1 MRDMDLSKSFKAYD
15 VRGRIPDEL
24 NPEAVYRIG
33 RAYADFLKP
42 GRVAVGRDIR
52 HSSKEFADALVR
64 GLTDSGVDVVDI
76 GLCGTECVYF
86 ATFSLGLDGGVMVTA
101 SHNPPDYNGL
111 KLVREQARPIS
122 GDTGLQDIRRLAE
135 AGEFVEPGKKGTAV
149 AFDILPSWR
158 DHILSYVDAAKLKPL
173 SIVCNGGN
181 GGAAIGI
188 DLVEKQLPFRF
199 TKVHHQPDGDFP
211 NGVPNPMLEENRE
224 ATARQVRLTRADLG
238 IAFDGDFDRCFFFD
252 EEGRF
257 VDGYYIVGLL
267 AGTFLEQFR
276 GAPIV
281 HDPRV
286 VWNTQQVVRAHGG
299 RPVQCR
305 SGHAFMKHC
314 MREADAVYGG
324 EMSGHHYFRNFAY
337 CDSGMIPWVVMAQHL
352 SRTGKTLSSLV
363 DERMKQFPSSG
374 EINRKVG
381 DARAATEAVRQRYQP
396 GSVKVENVDGLSIEH
411 PRWRFN
417 LRSSNTEPLLRLNV
431 ESRGDAPLM
440 QDKTAEILALV
451 EQFA

>member
-1 MRDMDLSKSFKAYD
+1 MDLSSCFKAYD

-24 NPEAVYRIG
+24 NPGAIYRIG
-33 RAYADFLKP
+33 RAYAEFLKP

-52 HSSKEFADALVR
+52 HSSREFAETLIRA
-64 GLTDSGVDVVDI
+64 LTDAGVDVVDI

-101 SHNPPDYNGL
+101 SHNPTDYNGL
-111 KLVREQARPIS
+111 KFVRSQAQPIS
-122 GDTGLQDIRRLAE
+122 GDTGLQDIRKLAE
-135 AGEFVEPGKKGTAV
+135 AGEFVEPAQKGTV
-149 AFDILPSWR
+149 APFDILPSWR
-158 DHILSYVDAAKLKPL
+158 EHLLSYVDAAKLKGL

-188 DLVEKQLPFRF
+188 DLVERQLPFRF
-199 TKVHHQPDGDFP
+199 VKVHHQPDGDFP

-224 ATARQVRLTRADLG
+224 ATARQVRLTKADMG

-257 VDGYYIVGLL
+257 IDGYYIVGLL
-267 AGTFLEQFR
+267 AGTFLEHNR

-286 VWNTQQVVRAHGG
+286 VWNTQHVVRSLGG
-299 RPVQCR
+299 RPVQCK
-305 SGHAFMKHC
+305 SGHAFMKQG

-337 CDSGMIPWVVMAQHL
+337 CDSGMIPWIVMAQHL
-352 SRTGKTLSSLV
+352 SRTGKPLSSLV
-363 DERMKQFPSSG
+363 EERMKQFPSSG
-374 EINRKVG
+374 EINRKIG
-381 DARAATEAVRQRYQP
+381 DVPGAVEAVRQRYQP
-396 GSVKVENVDGLSIEH
+396 GSVNVENMDGLSIEH

-431 ESRGDAPLM
+431 ESRGEEALM
-440 QDKTAEILALV
+440 KEKTEEILALV